1 MSLVEAR
8 ALDGQVVLV
17 TGGTGALGAAV
28 ALGALRAG
36 AAVVVTYR
44 DERERRALADR
55 APQDA
60 RDRLDGIQ
68 ADVTDGES
76 VRRLV
81 ADLTARHGRLDAL
94 VNAVGGFAGGDLLA
108 TDERAWDTMLS
119 LNLRST
125 YLCCRAALPAM
136 LAAGRGRIVNVA
148 SRSVVPPT
156 GGFLAYT
163 VAKAGVIALT
173 QALAQE
179 VRGRGVT
186 VNAVLPSTMD
196 TEANRRAMPTA
207 DRRAWVTPDSVAR
220 AILFLASDAAA
231 DVTGT
236 LLAV

>member
-1 MSLVEAR
+1 M
-8 ALDGQVVLV
+8 DGRVMVV

-28 ALGALRAG
+28 ALGGLHAG
-36 AAVVVTYR
+36 ATVVVTYR
-44 DERERRALADR
+44 DERDRRVLVDR
-55 APQDA
+55 APQETRA
-60 RDRLDGIQ
+60 RLDGVQ
-68 ADVTDGES
+68 VDVTDAEN

-81 ADLTARHGRLDAL
+81 AEVTARHRRLDAL
-94 VNAVGGFAGGDLLA
+94 VNTVGGFAAGDLLA
-108 TDERAWDTMLS
+108 TDERAWDAMLT
-119 LNLRST
+119 LNLRNA

-148 SRSVVPPT
+148 SRSVVPPA

-163 VAKAGVIALT
+163 VSKAGVIALT

-196 TEANRRAMPTA
+196 TEANRRAMPDA
-207 DRRAWVTPDSVAR
+207 NRRTWVTPDSVAR

-236 LLAV
+236 LVAV

>member
-1 MSLVEAR
+1 MSDR
-8 ALDGQVVLV
+8 VVLI

-28 ALGALRAG
+28 ALAVLEAG
-36 AAVVVTYR
+36 ATAIVTYR
-44 DERERRALADR
+44 DARERDTMTER
-55 APQDA
+55 APTTA
-60 RDRLDGIQ
+60 RERLHAIR

-81 ADLTARHGRLDAL
+81 EDAMARHRRVDAL

-108 TDERAWDTMLS
+108 TDERAWDAMLT
-119 LNLRST
+119 LNLRSA
-125 YLCCRAALPAM
+125 YLCCRAALPSM
-136 LAAGRGRIVNVA
+136 LATRRGRIVNVA
-148 SRSVVPPT
+148 SRSVVPPA
-156 GGFLAYT
+156 GGFIAYT

-173 QALAQE
+173 QALAHE

-196 TEANRRAMPTA
+196 TEANRRAMPSA
-207 DRRAWVTPDSVAR
+207 DRSGWVAPESVAR
-220 AILFLASDAAA
+220 AIMFLVSDGAA

>member
-1 MSLVEAR
+1 M
-8 ALDGQVVLV
+8 DGRVMVV

-28 ALGALRAG
+28 ALGGLRAG
-36 AAVVVTYR
+36 ATVVVTYR
-44 DERERRALADR
+44 DERDRRVLVDR
-55 APQDA
+55 APQET
-60 RDRLDGIQ
+60 RNRLDGVQ
-68 ADVTDGES
+68 VDVTDAED

-81 ADLTARHGRLDAL
+81 AEVTARHRRLDAL
-94 VNAVGGFAGGDLLA
+94 VNTVGGFAAGDLLA
-108 TDERAWDTMLS
+108 TDERAWDAMLT
-119 LNLRST
+119 LNLRSA

-148 SRSVVPPT
+148 SRSVVPPA
-156 GGFLAYT
+156 GGFFAYT
-163 VAKAGVIALT
+163 VSKAGVIALT

-196 TEANRRAMPTA
+196 TEANRRAMPDA
-207 DRRAWVTPDSVAR
+207 NRRTWVTPDSVAR

>member
-1 MSLVEAR
+1 MSDR
-8 ALDGQVVLV
+8 VVLI

-28 ALGALRAG
+28 ALAVLEAG
-36 AAVVVTYR
+36 ATAIVTYR
-44 DERERRALADR
+44 D
-55 APQDA
+55 A
-60 RDRLDGIQ
+60 RDRDTMTERAPTTARERLHALR

-81 ADLTARHGRLDAL
+81 EDAMARHRRVDAL

-108 TDERAWDTMLS
+108 TDERAWDAMLT
-119 LNLRST
+119 LNLRSA
-125 YLCCRAALPAM
+125 YLCCRAALPGM
-136 LAAGRGRIVNVA
+136 LATRRGRIVNVA
-148 SRSVVPPT
+148 SRSVVPPA
-156 GGFLAYT
+156 GGFIAYT

-173 QALAQE
+173 QALAHE

-196 TEANRRAMPTA
+196 TEANRRAMPSA
-207 DRRAWVTPDSVAR
+207 DRSGWVAPESVAR
-220 AILFLASDAAA
+220 AIMFLVSDGAA

>member
-1 MSLVEAR
+1 MSDR
-8 ALDGQVVLV
+8 VVLI

-28 ALGALRAG
+28 ALAVLEAG
-36 AAVVVTYR
+36 ATAIVTYR
-44 DERERRALADR
+44 D
-55 APQDA
+55 A
-60 RDRLDGIQ
+60 RDRDTMTERAPTTARERLHALQ

-81 ADLTARHGRLDAL
+81 EDAMARHRRVDAL

-108 TDERAWDTMLS
+108 TDERAWDAMLT
-119 LNLRST
+119 LNLRSA
-125 YLCCRAALPAM
+125 YLCCRAALPGM
-136 LAAGRGRIVNVA
+136 LATRRGRIVNVA
-148 SRSVVPPT
+148 SRSVVPPA
-156 GGFLAYT
+156 GGFIAYT

-173 QALAQE
+173 QALAHE

-196 TEANRRAMPTA
+196 TEANRRAMPSA
-207 DRRAWVTPDSVAR
+207 DRSGWVAPESVAR
-220 AILFLASDAAA
+220 AIMFLVSDGAA